1 MIFFFIPWH
10 PFKKKILKE
19 NDKFIFW
26 MEDHCREQNRKGINT
41 PPFQL
46 SKVWGCYKLDRG
58 LREGAMLSNLWVSC
72 GLIQGLKRG
81 DQDGEP
87 VKREGM
93 KVKGRTSLLVQ
104 WLRIHC
110 QCRGHGFHPWSR
122 NIPQASG
129 HLSPHATTTEDG
141 VLYSLCSTTREATT
155 MRSPGLETK
164 SSPCSP
170 QLEKARS
177 QWRPSAA
184 NK

>member
-129 HLSPHATTTEDG
+129 HLSPLPQLLKTA
-141 VLYSLCSTTREATT
+141 CSTVCAPQQEKPPPWEAQAWKQRVAPAH
-155 MRSPGLETK
+155 RS
-164 SSPCSP
+164 
-170 QLEKARS
+170 
-177 QWRPSAA
+177 
-184 NK
+184 